1 MILDPKININMTLW
15 RHMQTHHHI
24 ISLFPYMLA
33 GLALKATFLGER
45 VVLRWSRSVPLEL
58 LIMGNI
64 IIDALC

>member
-1 MILDPKININMTLW
+1 
-15 RHMQTHHHI
+15 
-24 ISLFPYMLA
+24 LA

-45 VVLRWSRSVPLEL
+45 VVLRWSQSVSLEL